1 MGRNG
6 HSNSGTITCPGCGHA
21 HNIEVLRGHAYVC
34 SECGWHLPMPA
45 RERVTYLLDQGTFKE
60 LARGLVSVDPLRFM
74 DQKPYRERLLEA
86 RERTGLREAVLVGE
100 GKIEG
105 RPLVLVLFDFEF
117 LGGSMGS
124 VVGEKV
130 AKAFEYALV
139 RRLPVVSITATGGAR
154 MQEGMLS
161 LMQMAKTV
169 AAQARHHQAGL
180 AYISILAHP
189 TFGGVAASFAALG
202 DVLIAEPG
210 ALIGF
215 VGPRVIEMTLGEYVP
230 PESHKAETLFTHG
243 MVDMVL
249 PRSQH
254 REILGYLI
262 GHLSRRPEA
271 IPREEGKP
279 PKVRPSRVPPWE
291 AVQRARHS
299 ERPTT
304 LDYIERIFSR
314 FVELH
319 GDRQFGDDPA
329 IVGGLAELDGRT
341 VVVIGHER
349 GRTAEE
355 QSRRN
360 KGMPYPEG
368 YRKARRL
375 MELASKFRLPV
386 VTFVDTP
393 GAYPGVEAERRGIAQ
408 ALAQS
413 LQAMATLP
421 APVISIVIGEGGSG
435 GALALS
441 VADRILML
449 ENAIFSVI
457 SPEGA
462 AAILWRDA
470 SRASEVA
477 GALKLTASDLLSL
490 GIIDQIIPEPPGG
503 AHLDHARVAAEVR
516 RYLIASLRE
525 LERVPPAKLLR
536 RRYEKYRHI
545 GKVGVYWREVVR
557 TEMQEVLDAVGRVVL
572 RSVGAIQELPFS
584 RGGRET

>member
-1 MGRNG
+1 MVQDR
-6 HSNSGTITCPGCGHA
+6 HPESDSITCPGCGRA
-21 HNIEVLRGHAYVC
+21 HTREVLRGSAYVC
-34 SECGWHLPMPA
+34 LGCGWHFPMPA
-45 RERVTYLLDQGTFKE
+45 RERVVHLLDRGTFRE

-105 RPLVLVLFDFEF
+105 RPFVLVLFDFDF

-130 AKAFEYALV
+130 AKAFEYALA
-139 RRLPVVSITATGGAR
+139 RRLPVVSVTATGGAR

-180 AYISILAHP
+180 AYISVLAHP

-210 ALIGF
+210 ALVGF
-215 VGPRVIEMTLGEYVP
+215 VGPRVIEMTLGEHVP
-230 PESHKAETLFTHG
+230 PESHKAETLFAHG
-243 MVDMVL
+243 LVDMVL
-249 PRSQH
+249 PRSQQ
-254 REILGYLI
+254 REVLGYLI

-271 IPREEGKP
+271 VPREEGRP

-360 KGMPYPEG
+360 RGMPYPEG

-375 MELASKFRLPV
+375 MELASKFHLPV
-386 VTFVDTP
+386 ITFVDTP

-477 GALKLTASDLLSL
+477 GALKLTAADLLSL
-490 GIIDQIIPEPPGG
+490 GVIDRIVPEPPGG
-503 AHLDHARVAAEVR
+503 AHLDHARAAAEVR
-516 RYLIASLRE
+516 RHLIAALGE
-525 LERVPPAKLLR
+525 LDRVPPAKLLR

-557 TEMQEVLDAVGRVVL
+557 SEMQEVLDAVGRVVL
-572 RSVGAIQELPFS
+572 RSIGAIHELPLP
-584 RGGRET
+584 RGGRGP

>member
-1 MGRNG
+1 
-6 HSNSGTITCPGCGHA
+6 
-21 HNIEVLRGHAYVC
+21 
-34 SECGWHLPMPA
+34 MPA
-45 RERVTYLLDQGTFKE
+45 RERVVHLLDRGTFRE

-105 RPLVLVLFDFEF
+105 RPFVLVLFDFDF

-130 AKAFEYALV
+130 AKAFEYALA
-139 RRLPVVSITATGGAR
+139 RRLPVVSVTATGGAR

-180 AYISILAHP
+180 AYISVLAHP

-210 ALIGF
+210 ALVGF
-215 VGPRVIEMTLGEYVP
+215 VGPRVIEMTLGEHVP
-230 PESHKAETLFTHG
+230 PESHKAETLFAHG
-243 MVDMVL
+243 LVDMVL
-249 PRSQH
+249 PRSQQ
-254 REILGYLI
+254 REVLGYLI

-271 IPREEGKP
+271 VPREEGRP

-360 KGMPYPEG
+360 RGMPYPEG

-375 MELASKFRLPV
+375 MELASKFHLPV
-386 VTFVDTP
+386 ITFVDTP

-477 GALKLTASDLLSL
+477 GALKLTAADLLSL
-490 GIIDQIIPEPPGG
+490 GVIDRIVPEPPGG
-503 AHLDHARVAAEVR
+503 AHLDHARAAAEVR
-516 RYLIASLRE
+516 RHLIAALGE
-525 LERVPPAKLLR
+525 LDRVPPAKLLR

-557 TEMQEVLDAVGRVVL
+557 SEMQEVLDAVGRVVL
-572 RSVGAIQELPFS
+572 RSIGAIHELPLP
-584 RGGRET
+584 RGGRGP